1 VIVCKSD
8 GTVVK
13 QFLGLSQPMGVA
25 IGDYDNG
32 GLNEIAI
39 TETYPVG
46 KVTVYKS
53 DGTTIV
59 GNWTGRGTPTG
70 VAIGDFNN
78 DGKNELVFTEV
89 SRLTIVPESIVP
101 EFPSFPVVLAFT
113 AATLVPVIIRKKRK
127 LHAKETEY
135 PEKRSTRHYPC
146 FG

>member
-1 VIVCKSD
+1 MWD
-8 GTVVK
+8 G
-13 QFLGLSQPMGVA
+13 LGQPMGVA

-46 KVTVYKS
+46 SVTVYKS

-59 GNWTGRGTPTG
+59 GNWTGRDNPTG

-78 DGKNELVFTEV
+78 DGKNELAFTEV
-89 SRLTIVPESIVP
+89 SNLTIVP
-101 EFPSFPVVLAFT
+101 EFPSFTVVLAFT
-113 AATLVPVIIRKKRK
+113 AATLVSIIICKKRK

-135 PEKRSTRHYPC
+135 AEKQTKSFTQKM
-146 FG
+146 